1 MVSHQFFYQLA
12 LLAIIWLFVLLHLT
26 GAKPGLTTPPVA
38 AKPKRMHSTEP
49 KAFPGLT
56 QKPQCVWCDQEAGET
71 PPAPPRRP
79 DPG

>member
-1 MVSHQFFYQLA
+1 MVSHLFFNQLA

-26 GAKPGLTTPPVA
+26 GSKPGLTTPPVA
-38 AKPKRMHSTEP
+38 AKPKRTHSTEP

-56 QKPQCVWCDQEAGET
+56 QKPHCVWCDQEAGET